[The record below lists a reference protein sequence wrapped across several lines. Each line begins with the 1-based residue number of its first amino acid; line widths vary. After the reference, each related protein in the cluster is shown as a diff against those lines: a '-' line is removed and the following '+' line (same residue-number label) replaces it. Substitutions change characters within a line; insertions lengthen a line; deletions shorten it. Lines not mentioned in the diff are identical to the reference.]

1 MRAAEPAVHSIPIA
15 VVTPANLGEHVRL
28 RARDITAAV
37 LRRLAP
43 SARDSAWVNALPNSR
58 SQTEPTPGAIT
69 TDPPATPVAPTAHR
83 PRHASR
89 RAPTPTIALALFDP
103 ANSSVY
109 NFSVGRQRSFR
120 RSTLV
125 SGHVPCRPAWWER
138 RARVRVCF
146 NPI

>member
-28 RARDITAAV
+28 RARDIAAAV

-69 TDPPATPVAPTAHR
+69 PDPPTTPVAPQLIAYAAR
-83 PRHASR
+83 PRL
-89 RAPTPTIALALFDP
+89 APTRTIARALIVEQILC
-103 ANSSVY
+103 VY
-109 NFSVGRQRSFR
+109 YFAERSGEVLERSFSGR
-120 RSTLV
+120 GQILRPTAWGIKANLV
-125 SGHVPCRPAWWER
+125 RTR
-138 RARVRVCF
+138 
-146 NPI
+146 